1 MLSGVGHICAPRQR
15 PPSVVLAPVFDAILK
30 KAYSLGG
37 AAYGALAL
45 YDGQYFRAGRGPW
58 LS

>member
-1 MLSGVGHICAPRQR
+1 M
-15 PPSVVLAPVFDAILK
+15 VLAPVFDAILK

-45 YDGQYFRAGRGPW
+45 YDGQYFRAGRGPG